1 MNDLSAA
8 FADLRPEMKIR
19 EVIDLVVDIT
29 GVPHSDIL
37 SPKRDRVTARARQMV
52 MWKAHKE
59 GHSLPAIGRVLGR
72 DHTSV
77 LHGVRQINRRLG
89 L

>member
-1 MNDLSAA
+1 MNDLSRA
-8 FADLRPEMKIR
+8 FTDCVPQPKIRTIIR
-19 EVIDLVVDIT
+19 EVAKLT
-29 GVPHSDIL
+29 GVPQDDIL
-37 SPKRDRVTARARQMV
+37 SPKRDRVTSRARQMV

-59 GHSLPAIGRVLGR
+59 GHSLPQIGRVLGR

-77 LHGVRQINRRLG
+77 LHGVRAINRRLG

>member
-8 FADLRPEMKIR
+8 FADCRPAMKIR
-19 EVIDLVVDIT
+19 TIIAHVAKIT
-29 GVPHSDIL
+29 GVPASDIL
-37 SPKRDRVTARARQMV
+37 SPKRDRATARARQMV

-72 DHTSV
+72 DHTSG
-77 LHGVRQINRRLG
+77 LHGVRAINRRLG

>member
-1 MNDLSAA
+1 MNDLGAA
-8 FADLRPEMKIR
+8 FADCRPQVKIR
-19 EVIDLVVDIT
+19 TIIAHVAKIT
-29 GVPHSDIL
+29 GVPQDDIL

-52 MWKAHKE
+52 MWKAHQE
-59 GHSLPAIGRVLGR
+59 GHSLPAIGKVLQR

-77 LHGVRQINRRLG
+77 LHGVRAINRRLG